1 MKRFRVVL
9 ADDHTLVLEALK
21 NLLEDRLDVV
31 GVASNGRD
39 LIKVARDVQPDVV
52 VTDIAMPGLN
62 GVDACSK
69 LFHYLP
75 DLKIVFLT
83 VSEEPERVA
92 QALKAGARGYVLKRS
107 ASSELYDAIQAVAQ
121 GKTYV
126 TADVG
131 GAEFAEKVDN
141 GAESPLEQLTPRQRE
156 VLQLLAEGH
165 TMKQI
170 AGILHLTP
178 RTVAFHKYRLMDA
191 LAVRN
196 NAGLVLCARELG
208 LVA

>member
-31 GVASNGRD
+31 GTASNGRD
-39 LIKVARDVQPDVV
+39 LIKVVRDVRPDVV
-52 VTDIAMPGLN
+52 VTDIMMPGLN
-62 GVDACSK
+62 GVDACAR
-69 LFHYLP
+69 LFKYLP

-83 VSEEPERVA
+83 VNEEPQKVA
-92 QALKAGARGYVLKRS
+92 QAMNAGAKGYVLKRS
-107 ASSELYDAIQAVAQ
+107 ASSELFDAIQAVVQ

-126 TADVG
+126 TPDVG
-131 GAEFAEKVDN
+131 GRELEDKISN
-141 GAESPLEQLTPRQRE
+141 GTESPLEQLTARQRE

-165 TMKQI
+165 TMKEI
-170 AGILHLTP
+170 ASILHLTP
-178 RTVAFHKYRLMDA
+178 RTVAFHKYRLMDT
-191 LAVRN
+191 LSVRN
-196 NAGLVLCARELG
+196 NAGLVLCAREFG